1 MLDLS
6 QVPMDAPLPF
16 IAVAVIYN
24 IIRHALNL
32 HHERKMAAGDE
43 ELRERIVQLSADLAE
58 AKVEIKHLRE
68 QIKKGA

>member
-6 QVPMDAPLPF
+6 QVPTDAPLPF
-16 IAVAVIYN
+16 IAVAVLYN

-43 ELRERIVQLSADLAE
+43 DLRKEVLKLTAELAE
-58 AKVEIKHLRE
+58 AKAELRHLRE